1 VVFINV
7 KALTCFKWVVVWV
20 MKLLAVLLLGVVV
33 FAASAGGAGL
43 NATDVE
49 ELSQKLSNVEREVAE
64 LRQVLQ
70 SLRGEL
76 DRLKELLDG
85 NWTEV
90 QGVKD
95 RVGGLENARRVLMSR
110 IDELQRLVD
119 SLYLQLSVLNSSL
132 VVVRGQ
138 LGRNWTEVEMLR
150 GRVGSVERVLNVSL
164 DAVREELG
172 LLRGWLVGNVS
183 VLRGKA
189 DFSELVQVGGELGFL
204 RLLVVGLG
212 AVAGVA
218 IVVAVLAWRR
228 AGRGLAGGVEVCG

>member
-1 VVFINV
+1 
-7 KALTCFKWVVVWV
+7 
-20 MKLLAVLLLGVVV
+20 MKLLVVLLLGVVV
-33 FAASAGGAGL
+33 FAASAGGAGS

-49 ELSQKLSNVEREVAE
+49 ELRQKLSNVEREVAE

-76 DRLKELLDG
+76 DRLKELLGG

-90 QGVKD
+90 QVVKD
-95 RVGGLENARRVLMSR
+95 RVDGLGNASRVLRSR

-138 LGRNWTEVEMLR
+138 LGRNWTEVQRLEE
-150 GRVGSVERVLNVSL
+150 RVGSVERVLNVGL
-164 DAVREELG
+164 DAVRGELS
-172 LLRGWLVGNVS
+172 LLRGWLAGNVT

-189 DFSELVQVGGELGFL
+189 DFSELERVGGELGFL

-218 IVVAVLAWRR
+218 VVVAVLAWRR
-228 AGRGLAGGVEVCG
+228 AERGSAGGMEVCG

>member
-1 VVFINV
+1 
-7 KALTCFKWVVVWV
+7 
-20 MKLLAVLLLGVVV
+20 MKLLLVVLLFGVVV
-33 FAASAGGAGL
+33 FAASAGGAGS

-49 ELSQKLSNVEREVAE
+49 KLRQQLDKIEGEVAE

-76 DRLKELLDG
+76 DRLKELLGG

-90 QGVKD
+90 QVVKD
-95 RVGGLENARRVLMSR
+95 RVDGLGNASRVLRSR

-138 LGRNWTEVEMLR
+138 LGRNWTEVQRLEE
-150 GRVGSVERVLNVSL
+150 RVGSVERVLNVGL
-164 DAVREELG
+164 DAVRGELS
-172 LLRGWLVGNVS
+172 LLRGWLAGNVT

-189 DFSELVQVGGELGFL
+189 DFSELERVGGELGFL

-218 IVVAVLAWRR
+218 VVVAVLAWRR
-228 AGRGLAGGVEVCG
+228 AGRGSAGGVEVCG

>member
-1 VVFINV
+1 
-7 KALTCFKWVVVWV
+7 
-20 MKLLAVLLLGVVV
+20 MKLLVVVLLFSVVV
-33 FAASAGGAGL
+33 FAASTGEAGS

-49 ELSQKLSNVEREVAE
+49 KLRQQLDKIEGEVAE

-76 DRLKELLDG
+76 DRLKELLGG

-95 RVGGLENARRVLMSR
+95 RVGGLENASRVLRSR

-119 SLYLQLSVLNSSL
+119 SLYLRVSVLNSSL
-132 VVVRGQ
+132 VVGGQ
-138 LGRNWTEVEMLR
+138 LGRNWSEVEMLR

-164 DAVREELG
+164 DAVRGELSLLRGELG
-172 LLRGWLVGNVS
+172 LLRGWLAGNVT

-189 DFSELVQVGGELGFL
+189 DFSELERVGGELGFL

-218 IVVAVLAWRR
+218 VVVAVLAWRR
-228 AGRGLAGGVEVCG
+228 AGRGSAGGVEVCG

>member
-1 VVFINV
+1 
-7 KALTCFKWVVVWV
+7 
-20 MKLLAVLLLGVVV
+20 MKLLVVVLLLGVVV
-33 FAASAGGAGL
+33 FAASAGGAGS

-49 ELSQKLSNVEREVAE
+49 ELRQKLSNIEGAVAE

-95 RVGGLENARRVLMSR
+95 RVGGLENASRVLRSR

-119 SLYLQLSVLNSSL
+119 SLYLRVSVLNSSL

-138 LGRNWTEVEMLR
+138 LGRNWTEVQRLG

-164 DAVREELG
+164 DAVRGEVD
-172 LLRGWLVGNVS
+172 LLRGWLVGNVT

-189 DFSELVQVGGELGFL
+189 DFSELVRVGGELGFL

-218 IVVAVLAWRR
+218 VVVAVLAWRR
-228 AGRGLAGGVEVCG
+228 AGRGSAGGVEVCG